1 MNTALK
7 KARILL
13 PTRDVDLSKW
23 AVVACDQFTS
33 QPSYWNRVAEIV
45 GDAPSTLKLTLPEAM
60 LSESAQR
67 SPMSPAAMRDY
78 LYGGTLEEAVDGFV
92 LVERTTPSG
101 VRPGLVVALDL
112 EQYD

>member
-60 LSESAQR
+60 LAD
-67 SPMSPAAMRDY
+67 PAPRRPTSHAALREY
-78 LYGGTLEEAVDGFV
+78 LSCGTLEVAGDGFV

-101 VRPGLVVALDL
+101 VRPGLVFALDL

>member
-45 GDAPSTLKLTLPEAM
+45 GDAPSTLKLTLPEMCIRDRSGTEPKIKLYVNAVSGSAGETQR
-60 LSESAQR
+60 LLNAYSDAAVKLLES
-67 SPMSPAAMRDY
+67 
-78 LYGGTLEEAVDGFV
+78 L
-92 LVERTTPSG
+92 
-101 VRPGLVVALDL
+101 
-112 EQYD
+112 